1 MNMPAFS
8 LCALLASCSP
18 APPPELPPVSVA
30 DEPALPAPVSPEP
43 ANPDPAKPDPAK
55 PAATTTVA
63 KAYQKAA
70 QKEIPAV
77 IAPNATPERV
87 RSVHSAD
94 VAARRAVSRLE
105 AQGRHP
111 TQAALDAARSAVKQ
125 LSDVLNSP
133 TE

>member
-18 APPPELPPVSVA
+18 TPPPELSPVSVA
-30 DEPALPAPVSPEP
+30 AEPALPAPVSPEP
-43 ANPDPAKPDPAK
+43 ANPDPAK

>member
-1 MNMPAFS
+1 MNMPAFG

-18 APPPELPPVSVA
+18 TPPELPPVSVA
-30 DEPALPAPVSPEP
+30 AEPALPAPVSPEP
-43 ANPDPAKPDPAK
+43 ANPDPAK

-94 VAARRAVSRLE
+94 VATRRAVSRLE

-111 TQAALDAARSAVKQ
+111 TQAALDAARSAVKR
-125 LSDVLNSP
+125 LSDVLNSTP
-133 TE
+133 E